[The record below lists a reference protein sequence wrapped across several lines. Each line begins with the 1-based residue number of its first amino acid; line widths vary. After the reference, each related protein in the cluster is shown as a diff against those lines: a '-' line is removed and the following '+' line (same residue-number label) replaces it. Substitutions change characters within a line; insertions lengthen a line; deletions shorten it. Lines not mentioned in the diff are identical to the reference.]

1 MPVYFWNNPT
11 ELHVVK
17 KFLFIDKWA
26 KFIQQEH
33 SFNSRLKIIAVNAK
47 FSVMSGKKQ
56 KRLEKQLD
64 TSVNKFCCANRF
76 SLLEHYAH
84 GCDMQGSFAKTY
96 KSNQMLHLVF
106 LGPKSSKTSSNREVS
121 KN

>member
-1 MPVYFWNNPT
+1 
-11 ELHVVK
+11 
-17 KFLFIDKWA
+17 
-26 KFIQQEH
+26 
-33 SFNSRLKIIAVNAK
+33 
-47 FSVMSGKKQ
+47 MSGKKQ

-106 LGPKSSKTSSNREVS
+106 LGPKSSKTIAQIGKSIRIKFTSNLAF
-121 KN
+121 KDICFT